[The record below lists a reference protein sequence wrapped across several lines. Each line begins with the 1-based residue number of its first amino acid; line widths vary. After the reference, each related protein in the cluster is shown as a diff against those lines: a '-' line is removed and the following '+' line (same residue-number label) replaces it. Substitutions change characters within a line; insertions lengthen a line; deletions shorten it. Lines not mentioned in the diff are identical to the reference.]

1 MSEQAGVI
9 LLVEDDVSTAEMYAL
24 SLSISGF
31 VVWAVH
37 SAEAGLRQIARGGS
51 PSLILLDLELGGMS
65 GLDMLVVLRERP
77 PTTDIPV
84 IVLSNQVAEF
94 TEALRRGATE
104 CFAKHRT
111 TPGELVG
118 HIQAALERGAE
129 LAAAAFEH
137 ALARQQK
144 TMADQAFATAS
155 PQVAP
160 ANQVADAQG
169 ELFAGWAQMHHER
182 ARAHEARAARHFREA
197 TRHDRDAD
205 AHGKRLLAAAERLY
219 AARHGPEQLA

>member
-9 LLVEDDVSTAEMYAL
+9 LLVEDDVSTADMYAL

-37 SAEAGLRQIARGGS
+37 SAEAGLRQIARAGP

-77 PTTDIPV
+77 PSTDIPV

-94 TEALRRGATE
+94 PEALRRGATE
-104 CFAKHRT
+104 CFAKHHT

-118 HIQAALERGAE
+118 HIQAALDRDAE

-137 ALARQQK
+137 ALAQQQK
-144 TMADQAFATAS
+144 TMADQAL
-155 PQVAP
+155 
-160 ANQVADAQG
+160 ANADQHPGRVDQIAGAQG

-182 ARAHEARAARHFREA
+182 ARAHEARAARRFREA

-205 AHGKRLLAAAERLY
+205 AHGQRLLAAAERLY
-219 AARHGPEQLA
+219 AARHGPEQVA